1 MTTSD
6 KQSESPTLPQTDA
19 ELVVV
24 LSSAGATTRS
34 TSDVGVTELLAEQGA
49 TLKPIFSNIVSDD
62 VARSATGTGDA
73 NDLSNWFH
81 VLGSQSELEPMAD
94 QLRNRPDVEAAY
106 IKPPA
111 EPAVV
116 SVEQSR
122 PDIAREPER
131 QRIDAEPAAPNY
143 SSRQGYLGPSPVG
156 IDTPYAWARSGGKGD
171 GISVIDCEWGWQFN
185 HTDLQQN
192 NLGLVGGT
200 NDSSA
205 DHGTAVMG
213 EIGGD
218 HNGYGVN
225 GIAPNAKLGA
235 SSVNGQ
241 GTAGAIVAAAQNLK
255 AGDLLLIEMHRRGPN
270 GGGGGQQGFI
280 AMEWWPD
287 DFAAIRFAVE
297 RGIIVVEAAGNGWEN
312 LDDPTYDTPG
322 AGFPASWKNPFR
334 LTNPGSGAV
343 VVGAGS
349 PPAGTHG
356 RSTSPWNL
364 PYVDRARCGFSNW
377 GSRVDAQGWGWE
389 VTTTGYGDLYDA
401 GGVTELY
408 TDTFSGTSSASPIVT
423 GALASTQGVLK
434 AANMPLMD
442 SERAR
447 QLLRQTGSPQQAAA
461 SRPVSQRIG
470 NRPDLSELI
479 PAALTQEVTVEVLH
493 TFAFNSSKNAWA
505 NLKDFGWRRIKADH
519 AEGVH
524 NVFDACVDAQITGKK
539 IRAKIDQHTVHWA
552 WIV

>member
-1 MTTSD
+1 M
-6 KQSESPTLPQTDA
+6 
-19 ELVVV
+19 VV
-24 LSSAGATTRS
+24 LGADEATARSSG
-34 TSDVGVTELLAEQGA
+34 VGVAELLAEKGA
-49 TLKPIFSNIVSDD
+49 TLKPIFSSIVSDD
-62 VARSATGTGDA
+62 AARSASSDGDSE
-73 NDLSNWFH
+73 DLSNWFH
-81 VLGSQSELEPMAD
+81 ALGTQSELEPIAE
-94 QLRNRPDVEAAY
+94 QLRNRADVEAAY

-116 SVEQSR
+116 SVERSA

-131 QRIDAEPAAPNY
+131 RESAEPAVPNY
-143 SSRQGYLGPSPVG
+143 SSRQGYLGPAPVG
-156 IDTPYAWARSGGKGD
+156 IDTSYAWARSGGKGD
-171 GISVIDCEWGWQFN
+171 GVSVIDCEWGWQLD
-185 HTDLQQN
+185 HADLQEN
-192 NLGLVGGT
+192 SLGLVAGT
-200 NDSSA
+200 NGSSTH
-205 DHGTAVMG
+205 HGTAVMG

-225 GIAPNAKLGA
+225 GIAPKAKLGA

-241 GTAGAIVAAAQNLK
+241 GTAGAIVAAAQNLQ

-287 DFAAIRFAVE
+287 DFAAIRFAVK
-297 RGIIVVEAAGNGWEN
+297 RGVIVVEAAGNGWED
-312 LDDPTYDTPG
+312 LDDPAYDTPG
-322 AGFPASWKNPFR
+322 SGFPASWKNPFR

-356 RSTSPWNL
+356 RNTSPWNL

-389 VTTTGYGDLYDA
+389 VTTTGYGDLYNS

-423 GALASTQGVLK
+423 GALASAQGVLK
-434 AANMPLMD
+434 AANMPLMS

-447 QLLRQTGSPQQAAA
+447 QLLRQTGSPQQAA
-461 SRPVSQRIG
+461 SGRPVSQRIG

-479 PAALTQEVTVEVLH
+479 PAALLQEVNVEVLH
-493 TFAFNSSKNAWA
+493 TFAVHSSKNAWA
-505 NLKDFGWRRIKADH
+505 YLKDFGWRRIKTDH

-524 NVFDACVDAQITGKK
+524 NVLDACVDAQIAGKT
-539 IRAKIDQHTVHWA
+539 IRARMDQSTLHWA
-552 WIV
+552 WIR

>member
-1 MTTSD
+1 MTANN
-6 KQSESPTLPQTDA
+6 QSEPRSVPQTEA

-24 LSSAGATTRS
+24 LSLEGATARS
-34 TSDVGVTELLAEQGA
+34 SEVGVAELLAEQGA
-49 TLKPIFSNIVSDD
+49 TLKPIFSNIVSDN
-62 VARSATGTGDA
+62 VARSTSSDGGSG
-73 NDLSNWFH
+73 DLSNWFH
-81 VLGSQSELEPMAD
+81 VLGSQSELEPMAEK
-94 QLRNRPDVEAAY
+94 LRDRADVEAAY
-106 IKPPA
+106 VKPPA

-116 SVEQSR
+116 LVEPSTPAIDR
-122 PDIAREPER
+122 KPEM
-131 QRIDAEPAAPNY
+131 QGKDAEPAAPNY
-143 SSRQGYLGPSPVG
+143 SSRQGYLGPAPVG
-156 IDTPYAWARSGGKGD
+156 IDAPYAWTHSGGKGD
-171 GISVIDCEWGWQFN
+171 GIKVIDCEWGWQFN

-192 NLGLVGGT
+192 NLGLVAGT
-200 NDSSA
+200 NGSSTH
-205 DHGTAVMG
+205 HGTAVMG

-241 GTAGAIVAAAQNLK
+241 GTAGAIVAAAQNLQ

-287 DFAAIRFAVE
+287 DFAAIRFAVG
-297 RGIIVVEAAGNGWEN
+297 RGVIVVEAAGNGWED
-312 LDDPTYDTPG
+312 LDDPAYDTPG
-322 AGFPASWKNPFR
+322 SGFPASWKNPFR

-343 VVGAGS
+343 MVGAGS

-356 RSTSPWNL
+356 RNTSPWNL

-389 VTTTGYGDLYDA
+389 VTTTGYGDLYNS
-401 GGVTELY
+401 GGITELY

-447 QLLRQTGSPQQAAA
+447 QLLRQTGSPQQAA
-461 SRPVSQRIG
+461 SGRPVSQRIG
-470 NRPDLSELI
+470 NRPDLSELV
-479 PAALTQEVTVEVLH
+479 PAALTQEVDVEVLH
-493 TFAFNSSKNAWA
+493 TFAVHSSKNAWA
-505 NLKDFGWRRIKADH
+505 YLKDFGWRRIKADH

-524 NVFDACVDAQITGKK
+524 NILDACVDAQIAGKTM
-539 IRAKIDQHTVHWA
+539 RARIDQSILHWA

>member
-1 MTTSD
+1 MTTD
-6 KQSESPTLPQTDA
+6 NQSEARSLPQTES

-24 LSSAGATTRS
+24 LSSEGTTARS
-34 TSDVGVTELLAEQGA
+34 SDVGVAELLAEQGA
-49 TLKPIFSNIVSDD
+49 SLKRIFSDIVSDD
-62 VARSATGTGDA
+62 AASSPTSGADLD
-73 NDLSNWFH
+73 DLSNWFH
-81 VLGSQSELEPMAD
+81 VLGSESELETMAE
-94 QLRNRPDVEAAY
+94 QLRNRVDVEAAY
-106 IKPPA
+106 VKPPA

-116 SVEQSR
+116 SVER
-122 PDIAREPER
+122 LAPNIEREPER
-131 QRIDAEPAAPNY
+131 QRKNAEPAVPNY
-143 SSRQGYLGPSPVG
+143 ISRQGYLGPAPVG

-171 GISVIDCEWGWQFN
+171 EISIIDCEWGWQID

-192 NLGLVGGT
+192 NLGLIAGT
-200 NDSSA
+200 NDA
-205 DHGTAVMG
+205 KTNHGTAVMG

-241 GTAGAIVAAAQNLK
+241 GTAGAIVAAARNLQ

-270 GGGGGQQGFI
+270 GVDSPQQGYI

-287 DFAAIRFAVE
+287 DFAAIRFAVN
-297 RGIIVVEAAGNGWEN
+297 RGIIVVEAAGNGWED
-312 LDDPTYDTPG
+312 LDNAAYDTPG
-322 AGFPASWKNPFR
+322 NGFPTSWKNPFR

-343 VVGAGS
+343 MVGAGS

-356 RSTSPWNL
+356 RNTSPWNL

-389 VTTTGYGDLYDA
+389 VTTTGYGDLYDS
-401 GGVTELY
+401 GGVKELY

-447 QLLRQTGSPQQAAA
+447 QLLRQTGSPQQAAT

-470 NRPDLSELI
+470 NRPDLRELI
-479 PAALTQEVTVEVLH
+479 PAAFVQEVDVEVLH
-493 TFAFNSSKNAWA
+493 TFAVHSSKTAWA
-505 NLKDFGWRRIKADH
+505 YLKDFGWRRIKADH

-524 NVFDACVDAQITGKK
+524 NVLDACVDAQIAGKA
-539 IRAKIDQHTVHWA
+539 IRAKIDQNILHWA